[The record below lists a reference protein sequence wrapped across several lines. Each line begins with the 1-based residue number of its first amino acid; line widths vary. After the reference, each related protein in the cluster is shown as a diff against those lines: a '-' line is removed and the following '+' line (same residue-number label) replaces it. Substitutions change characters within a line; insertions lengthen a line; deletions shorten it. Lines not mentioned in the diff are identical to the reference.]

1 MCLCKKIS
9 IFYTELCKSEM
20 TWGFLKML
28 EKEKKDEKDGGRE
41 GGRAKGKKQKSSM
54 VW

>member
-1 MCLCKKIS
+1 
-9 IFYTELCKSEM
+9 
-20 TWGFLKML
+20 ML
-28 EKEKKDEKDGGRE
+28 EKEKKDKKEGGRE